1 MIACGSC
8 QVWQHVE
15 CNSLKVDQLETI
27 SFTCK
32 DCVRFI
38 FLFLFFI
45 FDFSYSFIQI
55 ITTFFFPLEKRKRKL
70 RN

>member
-38 FLFLFFI
+38 FLFHFCFLKNPNNNNL
-45 FDFSYSFIQI
+45 
-55 ITTFFFPLEKRKRKL
+55 FFFPLEKRKRKL